1 MAGLDG
7 AESCTRCALAATRQ
21 RVVLGTGPTPASL
34 LVVGEAPGRHEDEGG
49 EPFIGR
55 SGQLLTRLI
64 AEEVGLTR
72 DQYFITNVVKCRP
85 PNNRPPRREEVA
97 ACAPWLEAQLALQG
111 ASVVLCVG
119 NTAAK
124 AVLGLREGVS
134 TSHGRPVALGNAVG
148 IATYH
153 PAAALRGGPN
163 VVAVMRADLTIVR
176 GLLGL

>member
-7 AESCTRCALAATRQ
+7 AVTCTRCALAATRQ
-21 RVVLGTGPTPASL
+21 RVVLGSGPTPARL
-34 LVVGEAPGRHEDEGG
+34 LVVGEAPGRNEDEGG

-64 AEEVGLTR
+64 AEEVGLSR
-72 DQYFITNVVKCRP
+72 EEYFITNVVKCRP
-85 PNNRPPRREEVA
+85 PNNRPPRREEIT
-97 ACAPWLEAQLALQG
+97 ACAPWLAAQLALQG

-134 TSHGRPVALGNAVG
+134 TSHGRPMPLAGATG

-163 VVAVMRADLTIVR
+163 VVAVMRADLSLVR
-176 GLLGL
+176 SLVHP